1 MQHRKGQTIATI
13 VKKAAS
19 RTPRIKES
27 VQPAGPVIEPD
38 ELKDRI
44 YASLD
49 GDKAEELL
57 VIPLAGRSALADYM
71 IIASGTSTRQ
81 VASMADHLREVMQKL
96 GLKPPRMEGM
106 REANWVVV
114 DAGDVIVHLFRPEV
128 RSFYNLEK
136 MWVIEPDAS

>member
-1 MQHRKGQTIATI
+1 MTIATI
-13 VKKAAS
+13 VKKAV
-19 RTPRIKES
+19 PRIS
-27 VQPAGPVIEPD
+27 RAAGPVQPPANTITPD

-49 GDKAEELL
+49 SDKAQELL

-71 IIASGTSTRQ
+71 ILASGTSTRQ
-81 VASMADHLREVMQKL
+81 VAAMADHLREVMQKL
-96 GLKPPRMEGM
+96 GLRPPRTEGM

-128 RSFYNLEK
+128 REFYNLEK
-136 MWVIEPDAS
+136 MWVLDDPAAPPANTD